1 MQKYNSN
8 FKNKVVLV
16 TGGTGSFGSFFIH
29 KLLNLK
35 TIKKIIVYSRDEL
48 KQYELANKINKFDTI
63 NKIRFFIGDV
73 RDKSRLAFATKG
85 VDFIV
90 HAAALKQVP
99 AAEYNPFEC
108 IKTNILGT
116 QNIVDVAIENKVKK
130 VIALSTDKAALP
142 INLYGA
148 SKLASDKL
156 ITAANNIVGNEDIRF
171 SVVRYG
177 NVLNSRGS
185 IVPLLLK
192 LKKENKN
199 IIPLTHKDMT
209 RFWITLEQAANLV
222 LKSFTMM
229 KGGEIFVPKIPS
241 IKILDLMKA
250 IIPNAKFKD
259 VGIRP
264 GEKIHELMCPADS
277 SFSTY
282 EFKDFFVIFPATLDI
297 STLKKKDLI
306 YNKDRGRKVEEGF
319 EYRSD
324 NNKKFLNKNEIKR
337 LLQYNR

>member
-1 MQKYNSN
+1 M
-8 FKNKVVLV
+8 
-16 TGGTGSFGSFFIH
+16 
-29 KLLNLK
+29 
-35 TIKKIIVYSRDEL
+35 
-48 KQYELANKINKFDTI
+48 
-63 NKIRFFIGDV
+63 
-73 RDKSRLAFATKG
+73 
-85 VDFIV
+85 
-90 HAAALKQVP
+90 
-99 AAEYNPFEC
+99 
-108 IKTNILGT
+108 
-116 QNIVDVAIENKVKK
+116 
-130 VIALSTDKAALP
+130 
-142 INLYGA
+142 
-148 SKLASDKL
+148 
-156 ITAANNIVGNEDIRF
+156 GNEDIRF